1 MGTTQLG
8 QLCWPWP
15 SACCCSSKS
24 AAGLAAARKKRKRRR
39 KVDHTGS
46 ASFFSSESSN
56 APSGLGISASS
67 PDVSAT
73 EASFSSKSFNV
84 SLLVASLPIDSLR
97 SMNSLLKNSQDDRNN
112 YRAINASYE
121 IVKHDSHA
129 AVEILQ
135 PVRRIRLNNVKKA
148 KKYKRKND
156 CAGGPPREECQRKQG
171 DHLTGDLSTTTL
183 PGSFRP
189 DTCSTLEPAHIPTNV
204 TARIA
209 TMITS
214 GFTRANSKNNPTP
227 TNDPNV
233 PGASGKYPT
242 PHVAIASAT
251 KSIRFDRISIR
262 VIRG

>member
-156 CAGGPPREECQRKQG
+156 CADGPPPEECQRKQG
-171 DHLTGDLSTTTL
+171 DHLTGD
-183 PGSFRP
+183 FI
-189 DTCSTLEPAHIPTNV
+189 DNDF
-204 TARIA
+204 ARIF
-209 TMITS
+209 S
-214 GFTRANSKNNPTP
+214 TRHLLDPRTGPYSHERNRENRNNDHQRIHTRQQQKQSHAN
-227 TNDPNV
+227 
-233 PGASGKYPT
+233 
-242 PHVAIASAT
+242 
-251 KSIRFDRISIR
+251 
-262 VIRG
+262 